1 MKIFLCILLSVL
13 PFLSF
18 ASDVYVQGYTRKD
31 GTHVEGHYRSA
42 PNSTTADNFSTY
54 GNINP
59 YTGELGTKRF
69 NESND
74 SSSSSY
80 NNDQENRQSVE
91 HSMFTGTCNT
101 NDAESFSIEF
111 NNDVLIAKGKYKARR
126 SESDSNAW
134 AFYSNKGYSYY
145 LGNLN
150 SGKIPIKVSNKWGL
164 NTRGLCTV
172 N

>member
-1 MKIFLCILLSVL
+1 MKFFLCVLLSVL

-18 ASDVYVQGYTRKD
+18 SSDVYVQGYTRKD
-31 GTHVEGHYRSA
+31 GTHVEGYYRSA
-42 PNSTTADNFSTY
+42 PNSTTSDNFSTY

-69 NESND
+69 KESND
-74 SSSSSY
+74 YSYSY
-80 NNDQENRQSVE
+80 NNYQDNRQSVGY
-91 HSMFTGTCNT
+91 SILSGTCNT

-134 AFYSNKGYSYY
+134 ALYSNKGYKYY
-145 LGNLN
+145 LGTLN

-164 NTRGLCTV
+164 NTRGICTV